1 MKKYTN
7 LLWGFALF
15 VFLTTQVL
23 SQTITNTATLNGS
36 FSEPNG
42 QSVTVSIPVDIVR
55 SNGKILE
62 LHLNISN
69 VTQTATTLN
78 LRVYE
83 LLYTSNVVETPKVEP
98 PIVTPPPV
106 TPPPDTNV
114 VVTPP
119 PTPPPVTNIVVTPP
133 TTPTT
138 TITNPPVVVNPTVT
152 TNNVTLDVTLKLI
165 DNTTK
170 NVLLPGGIV
179 KTNGQISNI
188 IFDLASVPK
197 DAIIIR
203 VKLYDYI
210 YDPNGNIIGI
220 GETNTTTPPTTNDP
234 PVVTPSTDSVKFP
247 VEVFGPDQTTEEFKF
262 VLNDNLNDIYGAQF
276 TIHALNYT
284 NKASVSINGSQ
295 WIPLNN
301 KTVVFPRKFDRLW
314 TGIGGPQNTLTM
326 VVPFASNN
334 IIAGITNTIKFKFN
348 DVTKQSIGYRVLNA
362 DIVRRQETSERE
374 VTRSHGLDNNPN
386 FPRRNYTNIVYK
398 YNPVTLATT
407 KTIDDPKNWAPM
419 SSDPVVINQGKDL
432 WFKGN
437 IFEKGVQLNAKC
449 TDCHFTDGYDL
460 KYFNYSDKSIIARSK
475 YHGLSEQQGVALAS
489 YIRSLDVP
497 YQEKGRPWNPLY
509 QPGPGQGSVPID
521 NWMAGAGMDWVL
533 DDDIKSFQYIFP
545 NGTQNGIKYNGVVQP
560 IDFKKAYNINE
571 IPIAMQLPDWNHW
584 LPVAHLKDSAPE
596 IWSFSLTN
604 GASAPGFFNWFM
616 NEVPKDKGM
625 FGLVRYMRSY
635 NELVGYNFV
644 HMDDKFHKVYHD
656 AGKGTH
662 YQNKVRMAFRHW
674 VTVRTA
680 EIMQRWKLQDLGHE
694 LLEDNAN
701 TRDQWNERG
710 ARMYMDLGKLDR
722 IKAQFGSSWTNVF
735 NDRRWFAN
743 SYPFHLAPHIG
754 GLWAVTDQNNPEFTY
769 EPYGDNSPQWY
780 QLQMYLDDSN
790 RMAEYNI
797 IDWGYIHNI
806 LFSATSQW
814 GSGVPYSLYTGKHNA
829 LQVLNSIK
837 TYEAFQF
844 NDGYNGLLEGRWTD
858 LHPHVRLLGGTV
870 LWGPVDSANYTTY
883 RDIYAHYID
892 VLHSKEKKDMMV
904 GVYNQ
909 IFKAQ
914 LDRLQ
919 EYPSAA
925 DLLTTFS
932 SENVLRYMGGDA
944 NLIQRFVD
952 FRNKTWPDNG
962 YVSKITHVWPA
973 PFGSLQ

>member
-1 MKKYTN
+1 MKSYTN
-7 LLWGFALF
+7 LLWRFVLF
-15 VFLTTQVL
+15 TFVTTQTF
-23 SQTITNTATLNGS
+23 SQTITNTATLYGK
-36 FSEPNG
+36 FSEPTG
-42 QSVTVSIPVDIVR
+42 QSVSVSIPVDIVR

-83 LLYTSNVVETPKVEP
+83 LLYTSNVVETPKLDPV
-98 PIVTPPPV
+98 IVTPPPV

-133 TTPTT
+133 TTTVTT
-138 TITNPPVVVNPTVT
+138 PPVVVNTTVT

-170 NVLLPGGIV
+170 NVLLPGGII

-234 PVVTPSTDSVKFP
+234 PVVTPPTDSVKFP

-301 KTVVFPRKFDRLW
+301 RTVFFPKKFDRVW
-314 TGIGGPQNTLTM
+314 VGIGGIHSTLTM
-326 VVPFASNN
+326 VLPFASNN
-334 IIAGITNTIKFKFN
+334 IVAGITNTIKFKFN
-348 DVTKQSIGYRVLNA
+348 DTTKQTIGYRVLNA
-362 DIVRRQETSERE
+362 DIVRREDTGE
-374 VTRSHGLDNNPN
+374 VEKTYGHRFPNDNNPN
-386 FPRRNYTNIVYK
+386 PNTPGGFYTNKVYRF
-398 YNPVTLATT
+398 NPVTLATT
-407 KTIDDPKNWAPM
+407 KIVDNPKNWTPM
-419 SSDPVVINQGKDL
+419 STDPVVVNQGKEL
-432 WFKGN
+432 WFNGN
-437 IFEKGVQLNAKC
+437 ISERGVALNSKC

-460 KYFNYSDKSIIARSK
+460 KYFNYSDKSIVERSK

-509 QPGPGQGSVPID
+509 QPGPGQSNVPID
-521 NWMAGAGMDWVL
+521 NWMAGAGMEWVL
-533 DDDIKSFQYIFP
+533 DDDIKSFQHIFP

-560 IDFKKAYNINE
+560 IDFKKTYDINE
-571 IPIAMQLPDWNHW
+571 IPIAMQMPDWNQW

-596 IWSFSLTN
+596 AWAFSLTN
-604 GASAPGFFNWFM
+604 SASAPGFFSWFT
-616 NEVPKDKGM
+616 NSVPRDKGL
-625 FGLVRYMRSY
+625 FGLVRYMRSA
-635 NELVGYNFV
+635 NEQNGYNLF
-644 HMDDKFHKVYHD
+644 HMDQKFEKTYQD
-656 AGKGTH
+656 AGKRTH
-662 YQNKVRMAFRHW
+662 YQNKVRMALRHW
-674 VTVRTA
+674 ITVRNL
-680 EIMQRWKLQDLGHE
+680 ELMQRWKMQDLGHE
-694 LLEDNAN
+694 ILEDNAN
-701 TRDQWNERG
+701 TRDQWGERG

-722 IKAQFGSSWTNVF
+722 IKAQFGSSYTNVF

-743 SYPFHLAPHIG
+743 TWPFHLAPHIG

-769 EPYGDNSPQWY
+769 EPFGDRSPQWY

-790 RMAEYNI
+790 RMPEFNI
-797 IDWGYIHNI
+797 VDWGYMHNF
-806 LFSATSQW
+806 LYGGTSQW
-814 GSGVPYSLYTGKHNA
+814 GTSAQYALYTSKHNA
-829 LQVLNSIK
+829 IQFLNTLK

-858 LHPHVRLLGGTV
+858 QHPHIRLLFGTIFI
-870 LWGPVDSANYTTY
+870 GDPNSADYSRFNEFNVHFIDPLSTKAK
-883 RDIYAHYID
+883 RD
-892 VLHSKEKKDMMV
+892 LLV

-914 LDRLQ
+914 LDRL
-919 EYPSAA
+919 EENPSAA
-925 DLLTTFS
+925 SYDITVN
-932 SENVLRYMGGDA
+932 SENGLRYLGGDPT
-944 NLIQRFVD
+944 LIQRFVD
-952 FRNKTWPDNG
+952 FRNKTWPDKP
-962 YVSKITHVWPA
+962 YTSKVTHVWPA
-973 PFGSLQ
+973 PFGSL